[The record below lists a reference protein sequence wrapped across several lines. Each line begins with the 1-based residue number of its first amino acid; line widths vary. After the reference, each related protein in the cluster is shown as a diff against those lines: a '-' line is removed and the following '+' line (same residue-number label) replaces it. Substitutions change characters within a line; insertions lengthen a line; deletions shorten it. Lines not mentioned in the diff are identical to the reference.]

1 MRGQTTSR
9 SCTSHAHRQRQ
20 LHHHQQLRGRSAHAR
35 PLRCTNSSSSSSS
48 SSGLNV
54 FQRAAR
60 VLKEKASADVSRLL
74 SAGEKTR
81 SYNANALDEIFA
93 MWKLDEA
100 ADVLEDLE
108 DALIAADLGYDTA
121 ADVVALV
128 KDKVKSQTNAYTAVD
143 EKDGLRKMLRDT
155 VVSMLPQQNDADAAS
170 AASSSRRNAATKG
183 KDKVK
188 VKEEDETLR
197 VVLVCGVNGAG
208 KTTTLG
214 KLAHLFRESGLKVM
228 LVPCDTFRAA
238 ASSQL
243 EEWARRSGAE
253 MSHGTWTD

>member
-1 MRGQTTSR
+1 M
-9 SCTSHAHRQRQ
+9 
-20 LHHHQQLRGRSAHAR
+20 
-35 PLRCTNSSSSSSS
+35 
-48 SSGLNV
+48 

-155 VVSMLPQQNDADAAS
+155 VVSMLPQQKDGDAAS
-170 AASSSRRNAATKG
+170 VACSSRNDAAKE
-183 KDKVK
+183 DKVK
-188 VKEEDETLR
+188 EDETLR

-253 MSHGTWTD
+253 MSHGTVNPD